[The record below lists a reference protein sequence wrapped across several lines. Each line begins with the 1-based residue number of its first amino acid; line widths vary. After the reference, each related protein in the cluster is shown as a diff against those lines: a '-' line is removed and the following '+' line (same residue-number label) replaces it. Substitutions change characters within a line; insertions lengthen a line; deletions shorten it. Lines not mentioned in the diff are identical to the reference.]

1 MPAFPAWGR
10 ASPAAPQ
17 NSGGDGCPA
26 VLVTAQSQME
36 ASSSLSCCCLCCLHR
51 NQHVFKA
58 FQFLMKTSV
67 FPFFF
72 FFFLGVLVFRPPPLL
87 DFLGDGSGSVLPS
100 NLLALRGGQRPSW
113 GCCTSPGTPPSRG
126 HVPPWGHPFLRATSL
141 WQVGRELSAARPQ
154 KPIRQEGT
162 EAQIKEKQAVLDLES
177 CSAVAVLHLISHRHF
192 FLIKK
197 TTLPT

>member
-67 FPFFF
+67 SFFFF

-113 GCCTSPGTPPSRG
+113 GCCKQQPHPQGLPLLGDTHFRGPRLCGRSGGSFLQHGLKNPSGRRG
-126 HVPPWGHPFLRATSL
+126 PKARLRKSKQSL
-141 WQVGRELSAARPQ
+141 TWRAAQ
-154 KPIRQEGT
+154 Q
-162 EAQIKEKQAVLDLES
+162 
-177 CSAVAVLHLISHRHF
+177 
-192 FLIKK
+192 
-197 TTLPT
+197 

>member
-1 MPAFPAWGR
+1 MSWWWLLGHGGMPAFPAWGR

-113 GCCTSPGTPPSRG
+113 GCCKQQPHPQGLPLLGDTHFRGPRLCGRSGGSFLQHGLKNPSGRRG
-126 HVPPWGHPFLRATSL
+126 PKARLRKSKQSL
-141 WQVGRELSAARPQ
+141 TWRAAQ
-154 KPIRQEGT
+154 Q
-162 EAQIKEKQAVLDLES
+162 
-177 CSAVAVLHLISHRHF
+177 
-192 FLIKK
+192 
-197 TTLPT
+197 

>member
-1 MPAFPAWGR
+1 MPAFPSRGR
-10 ASPAAPQ
+10 APSPAAPQ

-72 FFFLGVLVFRPPPLL
+72 FFPGRVGVSAAAAAGFSRGWQWLRAPIQPAGTSGRTAAELG
-87 DFLGDGSGSVLPS
+87 
-100 NLLALRGGQRPSW
+100 ALQAAAP
-113 GCCTSPGTPPSRG
+113 SPGTPPPR
-126 HVPPWGHPFLRATSL
+126 GHPFPRATSL

-162 EAQIKEKQAVLDLES
+162 KAQIKEKQAVLDLES